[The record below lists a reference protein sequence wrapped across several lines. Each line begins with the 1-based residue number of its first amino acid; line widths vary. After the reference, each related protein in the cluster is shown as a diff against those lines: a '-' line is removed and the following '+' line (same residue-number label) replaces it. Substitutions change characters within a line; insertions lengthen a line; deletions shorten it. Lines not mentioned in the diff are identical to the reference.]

1 MTKKENP
8 IEKIHQ
14 FQRFGSVLGLERMT
28 RLLELLGN
36 PQDELKVI
44 HIAGTNGKG
53 SVSRYIYSVM
63 QEAGYRT
70 GLYTSPFLEN
80 FNERIEL
87 DGRCISDS
95 DLAVYTD
102 KVLAAAQAM
111 VNDGDQSP
119 TEFEVITAIA
129 LVYFKE
135 KDCDFAILEVGLG
148 GTGDST
154 NVCRSPL
161 VTVITSISMDHM
173 DRLGDTIEEIAA
185 EKAGII
191 KDGCPV
197 VTSAKNPKALEVIR
211 RRAAE
216 KNCRI
221 FEVKD
226 MPLAAKQESLQ
237 GSVFDAVI
245 LGEEL
250 CNVKISMA
258 GKHQIENA
266 AAAMTALKVLE
277 KDGHI
282 HFTQQEL
289 YDGLAGARQI
299 GRLEVM
305 HAKREDHGG
314 SYCAAGY
321 AESSEETVTIID
333 GAHNPG
339 GAKALAD
346 AVTAMY
352 PEARILMV
360 IGILADKDVD
370 GILSHFFRMTGDFI
384 ATEPDSP
391 RKLRAADLAAKIQ
404 SLGGQCRIVPAIED
418 AWRMACALAEDYDM
432 VIYAGSLYMIGK
444 VRTLFNRGE
453 TDAQV

>member
-173 DRLGDTIEEIAA
+173 DR
-185 EKAGII
+185 
-191 KDGCPV
+191 
-197 VTSAKNPKALEVIR
+197 
-211 RRAAE
+211 
-216 KNCRI
+216 
-221 FEVKD
+221 
-226 MPLAAKQESLQ
+226 
-237 GSVFDAVI
+237 
-245 LGEEL
+245 
-250 CNVKISMA
+250 
-258 GKHQIENA
+258 
-266 AAAMTALKVLE
+266 
-277 KDGHI
+277 
-282 HFTQQEL
+282 
-289 YDGLAGARQI
+289 
-299 GRLEVM
+299 
-305 HAKREDHGG
+305 
-314 SYCAAGY
+314 
-321 AESSEETVTIID
+321 
-333 GAHNPG
+333 
-339 GAKALAD
+339 
-346 AVTAMY
+346 
-352 PEARILMV
+352 
-360 IGILADKDVD
+360 
-370 GILSHFFRMTGDFI
+370 
-384 ATEPDSP
+384 
-391 RKLRAADLAAKIQ
+391 
-404 SLGGQCRIVPAIED
+404 
-418 AWRMACALAEDYDM
+418 
-432 VIYAGSLYMIGK
+432 
-444 VRTLFNRGE
+444 
-453 TDAQV
+453 